1 MPILPQIIITIMIR
15 ILIIMIT
22 IFMVMIIIMVYLTFP
37 PCGSSLLNY
46 R

>member
-1 MPILPQIIITIMIR
+1 MPILPQIIITMIR
-15 ILIIMIT
+15 ILIMMMT
-22 IFMVMIIIMVYLTFP
+22 IFIVVIIIMVYLTFP